1 MFKQV
6 KQNLLYLSGK
16 FEFIESLATLCDDTL
31 TLLSPSEVTPLSVV
45 QLIYSLLTFLFHLTQ
60 L

>member
-1 MFKQV
+1 MFKQI

-31 TLLSPSEVTPLSVV
+31 TLLSTSEVTTLSAV
-45 QLIYSLLTFLFHLTQ
+45 QLIYSLLSFLSHL
-60 L
+60 